1 MPKSRWFAAFLAL
14 VAGLVVLP
22 WGSWGGRGDDVDV
35 DLALVLAIDVSYSV
49 DASEHRLQM
58 EGFGQALQSETVQ
71 DAIMSGEKQKIAV
84 TVFQW
89 SDMDNQRT
97 IIPWTIIDS
106 PKVAHD
112 IGEKLRRGPRAVAE
126 GGTGI
131 SGAMIY
137 ATTLY
142 ASAPKA
148 TRNVIDISTDGRN
161 NMGRPTPVT
170 RDFVV
175 AQGITINAL
184 AIINEWPQLA
194 AYLERQVVGGPAAFV
209 EEAASYDD
217 FGAAMLRKLT
227 KEIRGPGLT

>member
-1 MPKSRWFAAFLAL
+1 L
-14 VAGLVVLP
+14 VLLAGLVVLP
-22 WGSWGGRGDDVDV
+22 WTGRGDNAEV

-49 DASEHRLQM
+49 DAFEHRLQM

-71 DAIMSGEKQKIAV
+71 EAIRSGEKQKIAV
-84 TVFQW
+84 AVFQW

-97 IIPWTIIDS
+97 IVPWTVIDS
-106 PKVAHD
+106 PGKAQE
-112 IGEKLRRGPRAVAE
+112 IGDMLRRGPRAVSE

-137 ATTLY
+137 AATLF
-142 ASAPKA
+142 ATAPA
-148 TRNVIDISTDGRN
+148 AARHVIDISTDGRN

-175 AQGITINAL
+175 AQGLTVNGL
-184 AIINEWPQLA
+184 AITNEWPELA
-194 AYLERQVVGGPAAFV
+194 SYLERQVIGGPAAFV
-209 EEAASYDD
+209 EEATSYDD